1 MNRPKRKK
9 SKDNPYTLEYI
20 LENGSY
26 NVLFKDGNEILRRV
40 NVSEDVFNAMDR
52 FELDDVSE
60 LNEFS
65 RHIEHLNI
73 IENDF
78 VLYKRTLNKE
88 KLISDIV
95 EQFIDFEKLWDAINK
110 LSDIQ
115 KRRIIKYYFEDKN
128 EYEIAKEE
136 GVSQQSVHIGLKKS
150 LSKLKEILKSLYF

>member
-1 MNRPKRKK
+1 MKRPKRKRK
-9 SKDNPYTLEYI
+9 NDNPYI
-20 LENGSY
+20 LECDEEECKYSI
-26 NVLFKDGNEILRRV
+26 LFNDSKGILRKIH
-40 NVSEDVFNAMDR
+40 VSKDVFLAMDK

-78 VLYKRTLNKE
+78 ALYKRTLYKE
-88 KLISDIV
+88 KLISDVVEEFIV
-95 EQFIDFEKLWDAINK
+95 FEKLWMAINK
-110 LSDIQ
+110 LSEVQ

-136 GVSQQSVHIGLKKS
+136 GVSQQSVHIGLKRS
-150 LSKLKEILKSLYF
+150 LSKLKEILKKIYF

>member
-1 MNRPKRKK
+1 MKRPKRKRK
-9 SKDNPYTLEYI
+9 IDNPYFLEWN
-20 LENGSY
+20 ESEDNY
-26 NVLFKDGNEILRRV
+26 NIIFNDSKGFLKRV
-40 NVSEDVFNAMDR
+40 CVSENVFNAMDR

-78 VLYKRTLNKE
+78 VLYKRTLVKE

-95 EQFIDFEKLWDAINK
+95 EQSIDFEKLWDAINR
-110 LSDIQ
+110 LSNIQ

>member
-1 MNRPKRKK
+1 MKRPNRKRK
-9 SKDNPYTLEYI
+9 KDNPYFLEKNESKGQYNIIFFDSKGI
-20 LENGSY
+20 L
-26 NVLFKDGNEILRRV
+26 KRV
-40 NVSEDVFNAMDR
+40 CIQKNIFDAMDR
-52 FELDDVSE
+52 FELDDIAE

-65 RHIEHLNI
+65 RHIEHFNI

-95 EQFIDFEKLWDAINK
+95 EQSIDFEKLWEAINK
-110 LSDIQ
+110 LSKIQ
-115 KRRIIKYYFEDKN
+115 RRRIIKYYFDSKT

-136 GVSQQSVHIGLKKS
+136 GVSQQSVHIGLKQS

>member
-1 MNRPKRKK
+1 MKRPKRKRK
-9 SKDNPYTLEYI
+9 TDNPYFLECDESKDKYSI
-20 LENGSY
+20 IFNDSNGCLKRVCVTENLF
-26 NVLFKDGNEILRRV
+26 NV
-40 NVSEDVFNAMDR
+40 MDR

-65 RHIEHLNI
+65 RYIEHLNI

-88 KLISDIV
+88 KLISDVV
-95 EQFIDFEKLWDAINK
+95 EQSIDFEKLWEAINM
-110 LSDIQ
+110 LSSIQ

-136 GVSQQSVHIGLKKS
+136 GVSQQSVHIGLKQS